1 MSFCLV
7 KLVVG
12 VKNVL
17 GTEDTHIKI
26 EEDIRNLPWN
36 SLHIIEH
43 STHSSTNPIRH
54 ALFPSLICSRLLAKH
69 RRQSSR
75 ILAASVNDSN
85 YIRQIVRQTFK
96 QSPARFCANTS
107 FKSPAVIASLSSQNN
122 FFSPFL
128 FHLIKSL
135 VPNDTYSKEQL
146 TFPNVFSKSLQ
157 NLCMQLLG

>member
-1 MSFCLV
+1 MFWEL
-7 KLVVG
+7 K
-12 VKNVL
+12 
-17 GTEDTHIKI
+17 TPTWKI

-43 STHSSTNPIRH
+43 STYSCTNPIRH

-75 ILAASVNDSN
+75 ILAALVNDSN

-107 FKSPAVIASLSSQNN
+107 FKSPAVIASLSSQSN
-122 FFSPFL
+122 FFSPFI

-135 VPNDTYSKEQL
+135 VPNDTHSKEQL
-146 TFPNVFSKSLQ
+146 TFPNVFCKSLQ